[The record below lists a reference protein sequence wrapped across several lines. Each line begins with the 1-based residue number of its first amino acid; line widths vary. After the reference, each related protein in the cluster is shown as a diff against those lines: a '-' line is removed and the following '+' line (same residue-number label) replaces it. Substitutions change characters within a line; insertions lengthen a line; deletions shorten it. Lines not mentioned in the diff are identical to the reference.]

1 MLTTKQRAKLRSM
14 ANTIDPVVSIGK
26 GGITD
31 NIIKQFDDAL
41 EARELIK
48 CIIQKG
54 SDFTAREAC
63 NEIAEKVNAE
73 PVQVIGN
80 KFVLY
85 RAAKEPK
92 IAL

>member
-1 MLTTKQRAKLRSM
+1 MITAKQRAKLRAM
-14 ANTIDPVVSIGK
+14 ANGIDPIISIGK

-31 NIIKQFDDAL
+31 NVIKQLNDAL
-41 EARELIK
+41 NAREIVK
-48 CIIQKG
+48 GIIQKG
-54 SDFTAREAC
+54 SDLTAREAC
-63 NEIAEKVNAE
+63 DQLAAATKCE

-80 KFVLY
+80 KFVVY